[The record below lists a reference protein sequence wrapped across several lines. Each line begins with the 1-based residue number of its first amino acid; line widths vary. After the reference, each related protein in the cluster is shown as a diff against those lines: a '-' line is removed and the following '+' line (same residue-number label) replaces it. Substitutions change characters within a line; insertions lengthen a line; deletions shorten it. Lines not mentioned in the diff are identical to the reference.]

1 MSVVHIVG
9 AGLAGLSAAVC
20 LADSGKRVVLH
31 EAAAQAGGRCRS
43 LLDSRLK
50 CRIDNGNHLLMTG
63 NRHTLLYLDT
73 IGAADQVT
81 GPAPAAYPFVDV
93 RDARQWTV
101 RPGRGRI
108 PWWILDPRRR
118 VPLTVPADY
127 LSALSVITAGES
139 RTMGECVGQSGRL
152 VTCFWEPL
160 TVAVLNT
167 PLAEASAGLLRQA
180 LRRTLMKGESWCR
193 PLVARHSLSATF
205 IDPALDYLASKGVD
219 IRMSSRLSALQTSA
233 GRVERLDFASTGI
246 NLFQEDSVILALPA
260 SVSGDLVTGLEVPRE
275 HQGIVNVHFRLPG
288 PAVLPGGQPFVG
300 LIGGMAQWLF
310 VRDQVVSVTVSA
322 ANDMIHRTLD
332 DIAMAAWCDVAA
344 VLDSDPDTLPPWRVI
359 KERRATISQDPDTIA
374 MRPGTRTPFPNMYL
388 AGDWTD
394 TGLPATI
401 EGAVLSGKR
410 AARACEET

>member
-1 MSVVHIVG
+1 MPVIHIVG
-9 AGLAGLSAAVC
+9 AGLAGLSAAVS
-20 LADSGKRVVLH
+20 LAGDGKQVVLH

-63 NRHTLLYLDT
+63 NRHTLAYLDA
-73 IGAADQVT
+73 IGAADQVS
-81 GPAPAAYPFVDV
+81 GPVPTTYPFVDLG
-93 RDARQWTV
+93 DARQWTV

-118 VPLTVPADY
+118 VPLTAPTHY
-127 LSALSVITAGES
+127 LSALSVITASEG
-139 RTMGECVGQSGRL
+139 RTVADCVGQSGRL
-152 VTCFWEPL
+152 VRCFWEPM

-180 LRRTLMKGESWCR
+180 LKRTLMKGEPWCR
-193 PLVARHSLSATF
+193 PLIAGQSLAATF
-205 IDPALDYLASKGVD
+205 VDPALEYLARNGVD
-219 IRMSSRLSALQTSA
+219 VRLSSRLCGLQTAA
-233 GRVERLDFASTGI
+233 GRVERLDFTSTSTSLDSG
-246 NLFQEDSVILALPA
+246 DSVILALPP
-260 SVSGDLVTGLEVPRE
+260 SVTGDIVAGLEVPRR

-288 PAVLPGGQPFVG
+288 PAELPGGHSFVG
-300 LIGGMAQWLF
+300 LIGGMVQWIF
-310 VRDQVVSVTVSA
+310 VRDQVLSVTVSA
-322 ANDMIHRTLD
+322 ANDMIRLPLD
-332 DIAMAAWCDVAA
+332 DIATTAWRDVAS
-344 VLDSDPDTLPPWRVI
+344 VLDADPYVLPPWRVI

-374 MRPGTRTPFPNMYL
+374 MRPGTRTAFDNMHL

-410 AARACEET
+410 AARACEEA

>member
-1 MSVVHIVG
+1 MPVIHIVG
-9 AGLAGLSAAVC
+9 AGLAGLSAAVS
-20 LADSGKRVVLH
+20 LAGGEKRVVLH

-63 NRHTLLYLDT
+63 NRHALAYLGA
-73 IGAADQVT
+73 IGAADEVR
-81 GPAPAAYPFVDV
+81 GPVPAAYPFVELGN
-93 RDARQWTV
+93 ARQWTV

-118 VPLTVPADY
+118 VPLTAPAHY
-127 LSALSVITAGES
+127 LSALSVLTAGDS
-139 RTMGECVGQSGRL
+139 RTVAECVGQSGRL

-180 LRRTLMKGESWCR
+180 LARTFMKGESWCR
-193 PLVARHSLSATF
+193 PLVAGQSLSATF
-205 IDPALDYLASKGVD
+205 VDPALGYLAHKGVD
-219 IRMSSRLSALQTSA
+219 VRLSSRLCGMQTAA
-233 GRVERLDFASTGI
+233 GKVERLDFAADSIT
-246 NLFQEDSVILALPA
+246 LMREDSVILALPP
-260 SVSGDLVTGLEVPRE
+260 SVVGDLVADLEVPLR

-288 PAVLPGGQPFVG
+288 PVVLPGGHPFVG
-300 LIGGMAQWLF
+300 LIGGMVQWIF

-322 ANDMIHRTLD
+322 ANDMIRRPLD
-332 DIAMAAWCDVAA
+332 DIAATAWRDVAA
-344 VLDSDPDTLPPWRVI
+344 IVDADPHVLPPWRVI

-374 MRPGTRTPFPNMYL
+374 MRPGTRTAFDNLYL

-401 EGAVLSGKR
+401 EGAVLSGRR
-410 AARACEET
+410 AARASEET